1 MKNTLITI
9 DSFLSNEERAN
20 TCSNLIKQIREV
32 FGNEYSILL
41 INKSKNDF
49 GLQNEVDYYFN
60 ITNSFLVGYPP
71 DSILTSEKYERPY
84 VYVNTDLGTCENWL
98 PLTGL
103 TDHVAGIFNS
113 FVLST
118 QISKMLGF
126 THVFKIEYDTFFNI
140 EELYDIKEDVNLEK
154 DYIFYGIRKMGEY
167 AKEHHYL
174 IDVHII
180 GYRNNLFDGFSVLK
194 NDSDFWALC
203 ERINYYGKWIE
214 YIIPNTFEYQ
224 KIFQTFNGLEYSGHL
239 ENKYPKSS
247 FDIINSVGLWTE
259 KWKSIPKVCSI
270 KNSTKHLD
278 TEFILFYW
286 NEEDDELNVQTIV
299 KNELGEI
306 IHEKN
311 LNLLENHYSFDKI
324 KFETEKMIVEKK
336 NTILGVTE
344 EFIEIITRESI
355 EKSNIQF
362 KFNN

>member
-1 MKNTLITI
+1 MRNTLITI
-9 DSFLSNEERAN
+9 DSFLSNKERAN
-20 TCSNLIKQIREV
+20 VCSNLIKQIREV

-60 ITNSFLVGYPP
+60 IANSFLVGYPP
-71 DSILTSEKYERPY
+71 DWILTPEKYERPY
-84 VYVNTDLGTCENWL
+84 VYVNTDFGTCENWL
-98 PLTGL
+98 PLTGV

-113 FVLST
+113 FVAST

-140 EELYDIKEDVNLEK
+140 EELYEIKEDVDFEK

-180 GYRNNLFDGFSVLK
+180 GYRNNLFDGFSILK

-203 ERINYYGKWIE
+203 DRINYYGKWIE

-224 KIFQTFNGLEYSGHL
+224 KIFQSFDGLEYSGHL
-239 ENKYPKSS
+239 QNKYPKSS
-247 FDIINSVGLWTE
+247 FDIINSVSLWTE
-259 KWKSIPKVCSI
+259 KWRSIPKVCSI
-270 KNSTKHLD
+270 KNNTKHLD
-278 TEFILFYW
+278 NKFILFYW
-286 NEEDDELNVQTIV
+286 NEDYDQLEIQTTIEDDFGNIV
-299 KNELGEI
+299 Y
-306 IHEKN
+306 EKN
-311 LNLLENHYSFDKI
+311 INLGKNYFSFDILDLTSEVFHI
-324 KFETEKMIVEKK
+324 KKTNISKDI
-336 NTILGVTE
+336 TE

-355 EKSNIQF
+355 ENSNVQF
-362 KFNN
+362 KFND